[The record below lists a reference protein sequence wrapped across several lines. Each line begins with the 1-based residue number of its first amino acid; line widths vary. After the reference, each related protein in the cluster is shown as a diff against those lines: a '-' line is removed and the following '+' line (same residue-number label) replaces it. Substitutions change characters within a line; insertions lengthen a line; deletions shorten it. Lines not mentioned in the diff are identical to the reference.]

1 MLCYLCYF
9 DSFQYKKQIGCVD
22 ILVFSSQ
29 PTELPWILAQDR
41 PKSHDMTT
49 VLKDYDLNYC
59 MWYQNGIKSLHTVN
73 SNKKMKNFLLDSK
86 ENIIDQMSI
95 FYRDNIFVPMCALL
109 WMGLVFLIRSQ
120 GATFWV
126 QEFF

>member
-1 MLCYLCYF
+1 M
-9 DSFQYKKQIGCVD
+9 
-22 ILVFSSQ
+22 
-29 PTELPWILAQDR
+29 AQDW
-41 PKSHDMTT
+41 PKSHGMTT

-59 MWYQNGIKSLHTVN
+59 MWYQNGIKSLPTVN

-109 WMGLVFLIRSQ
+109 WMGLVFLTQKPGGNILSTRVLLN
-120 GATFWV
+120 GF
-126 QEFF
+126 